1 MNAIVPYAYLVD
13 LADAFP
19 LDPSDLEIVMALSE
33 AFDMSLLA
41 VIDRLICV
49 DFVAVRKQVSP

>member
-1 MNAIVPYAYLVD
+1 MNAIVPYARLVD
-13 LADAFP
+13 LADAVLP
-19 LDPSDLEIVMALSE
+19 EPNDLEIVTAMSE

-41 VIDRLICV
+41 VIERLLCV